1 MPVVS
6 GVIAAAVTPRRDA
19 PEIDLGSAFE
29 LLDML
34 GRAGVDGIALMSA
47 AGEFPHFSLEERSR
61 LVSLAVKRSRVPV
74 LAGVSH
80 STFDGALALAR
91 AASDAGAAGVLL
103 MPPYFFPYSQ
113 EDVREFYL
121 RMSERLKGAVP
132 VWVENAPRFTSPVEV
147 ATALELMATGRFAG
161 IVEGGDGLAQLAA
174 ARRDTPFGLLAGDA
188 LAAGARGAGADGI
201 LSAAA
206 SAVPELTAAL
216 DRAARE
222 DRQERAGKLAARLTE
237 FLGRA
242 EELPQPVAIR
252 EAARR
257 RGMKAGGPASPLGPE
272 GARRL
277 AEFGEWFDAWWRCVQ
292 KDIANA

>member
-1 MPVVS
+1 MPAVS

-19 PEIDLGSAFE
+19 PEIDLGSAFD
-29 LLDML
+29 LVDML

-47 AGEFPHFSLEERSR
+47 AGEFPHFSLEERGR

-80 STFDGALALAR
+80 STFSGALALAR
-91 AASDAGAAGVLL
+91 EAADAGVAGVLL

-121 RMSERLKGAVP
+121 RLAERLKGAVP
-132 VWVENAPRFTSPVEV
+132 VWVENAPRFTTPVEV
-147 ATALELMATGRFAG
+147 ATALELMATGQFAG

-174 ARRDTPFGLLAGDA
+174 ARDATPFGLLGGNDS
-188 LAAGARGAGADGI
+188 LAAGASEAGADGI

-206 SAVPELTAAL
+206 SAIPELVVAL
-216 DRAARE
+216 H
-222 DRQERAGKLAARLTE
+222 AGKLETRFAE
-237 FLGRA
+237 FLDQAGR
-242 EELPQPVAIR
+242 LPPPVAIR

-257 RGMKAGGPASPLGPE
+257 RGIKGCGSASPLGPE
-272 GARRL
+272 GARKL
-277 AEFGEWFDAWWRCVQ
+277 AEFGEWFEAWFSSVQ
-292 KDIANA
+292 KELTDA